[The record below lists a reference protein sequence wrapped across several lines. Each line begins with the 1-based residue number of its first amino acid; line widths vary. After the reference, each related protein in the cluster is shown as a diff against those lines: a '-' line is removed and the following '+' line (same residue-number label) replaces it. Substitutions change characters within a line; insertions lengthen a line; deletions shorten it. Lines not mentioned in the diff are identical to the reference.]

1 MHRTPS
7 ALDPRS
13 TVNSSSYSYKRWI
26 DPARRCTNAINR
38 SMGSCPSMSQ
48 SRDGANSRGRIEGRE
63 RQARGECGENTPVCE
78 VERPDCTR
86 YVNPDSKSDSRDA
99 RLSPRIQRMGQ
110 ESTRRKD
117 SPRLLHVK
125 VTVK

>member
-1 MHRTPS
+1 
-7 ALDPRS
+7 
-13 TVNSSSYSYKRWI
+13 
-26 DPARRCTNAINR
+26 
-38 SMGSCPSMSQ
+38 MSQ
-48 SRDGANSRGRIEGRE
+48 SRDGANSRGGSDR
-63 RQARGECGENTPVCE
+63 RGGNVRHGVSAENTPVCE
-78 VERPDCTR
+78 VERPDCTQR
-86 YVNPDSKSDSRDA
+86 YVNPDSKLDSRDA